1 MLGKICGGSGHPPL
15 LFMLWNHFVMLDN
28 TSLTKQVFEWDMDR
42 KRDNWSADM
51 EHLFDLVDMTDI
63 FERKSPCNLDLVSRK
78 LFLLMQEEWE
88 KSLPSKPKLRT
99 YIKFK
104 ETLKTEEYVKVCLS
118 RMQRSLLAQFRSG
131 ILPLYVETGRYRG
144 IQLENRIC
152 VLCTKQE
159 IEDECHFLCK
169 CDFYYDL
176 RKSLYESVTNRC
188 PEFVTK
194 SSDEKFVYLMSYEC
208 KLVAKYIQNAWLKRR
223 EALYQV
229 VS

>member
-1 MLGKICGGSGHPPL
+1 MWGLKHSPLSIIVDYCSDVWGYGRFEICNKIHNRAIRYFLGVHSKVPILAIQGDMGWVSPKYRRYL
-15 LFMLWNHFVMLDN
+15 KLFMLWNHFVMLDN
-28 TSLTKQVFEWDMDR
+28 TRLTKQVFEWDMDR

-63 FERKSPCNLDLVSRK
+63 FERKSPCNLDLVSKK

-131 ILPLYVETGRYRG
+131 ILPLYVETGR
-144 IQLENRIC
+144 
-152 VLCTKQE
+152 
-159 IEDECHFLCK
+159 
-169 CDFYYDL
+169 
-176 RKSLYESVTNRC
+176 
-188 PEFVTK
+188 
-194 SSDEKFVYLMSYEC
+194 
-208 KLVAKYIQNAWLKRR
+208 
-223 EALYQV
+223 
-229 VS
+229 